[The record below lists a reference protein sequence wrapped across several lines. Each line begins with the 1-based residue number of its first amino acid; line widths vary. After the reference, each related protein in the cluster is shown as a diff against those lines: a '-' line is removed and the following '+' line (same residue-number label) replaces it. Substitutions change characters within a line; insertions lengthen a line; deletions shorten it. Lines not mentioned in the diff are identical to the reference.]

1 MIQRKKKGTNNG
13 ATRVATSIPPMTL
26 VPMAWRLAAPAPVLT
41 ARGTQPRMK
50 ASEVITMGRKRRRA
64 ASSAACTASLPSLR
78 YCSTANSTI
87 RMAFFADRPISVTR
101 AT

>member
-41 ARGTQPRMK
+41 ARGIYWLIVALHGITPEEIEDIPDAFGAAGDAAQPWPTPR
-50 ASEVITMGRKRRRA
+50 
-64 ASSAACTASLPSLR
+64 
-78 YCSTANSTI
+78 
-87 RMAFFADRPISVTR
+87 
-101 AT
+101 